1 MEVSLEADF
10 LGFVGY
16 FSCRGVDFMRK
27 LINLGLFGLVL
38 SCSSADFMP
47 VEEIGVLEQPIFMPN
62 GFGIEE
68 GDHSR
73 CDSDWSGGRC
83 YVPDNR
89 GAKVYVNPFGCP
101 NWFVQRMNNAVIDM
115 NNLVSPY
122 GWSIQLAGIND
133 VWTYQIYCDSSALAP
148 AAYSDH
154 TGGMDCH
161 DSSRGELCQTR
172 AGFIAVRPNYIES
185 KGVFQSGT
193 DFQRRMYVA
202 NVVRHEL
209 GHLVLGFGH
218 LPGTQGGNKLMAKG
232 FPDDLQSNVWNSL
245 LGPDADEQYML
256 DCYTPGSGRNDSC

>member
-1 MEVSLEADF
+1 MKYLSIF
-10 LGFVGY
+10 LATALACGATDEGQY
-16 FSCRGVDFMRK
+16 TT
-27 LINLGLFGLVL
+27 
-38 SCSSADFMP
+38 
-47 VEEIGVLEQPIFMPN
+47 VEPIGSLEQPIFMPN
-62 GFGIEE
+62 GFGIEA

-73 CDSDWSGGRC
+73 CDSDWSGGTC

-89 GAKVYVNPFGCP
+89 GAKVYVNPFNCP

-122 GWSIQLAGIND
+122 GWSITLVGIND
-133 VWTYQIYCDSSALAP
+133 PFTYQISCDSSDSSDSAP

-154 TGGMDCH
+154 TGSMDCH

-172 AGFIAVRPNYIES
+172 AGFIVVRPNYIES
-185 KGVFQSGT
+185 KGVFQAAT

-202 NVVRHEL
+202 NIVRHEL

-232 FPDDLQSNVWNSL
+232 FPDDLQSNVWN
-245 LGPDADEQYML
+245 
-256 DCYTPGSGRNDSC
+256 TRF